1 MLRALGTGIRVQ
13 LPMARVLDARRS
25 RADRPGEHLWIVMAT
40 WSVSD
45 PERPEMHLDAENVL
59 EIAGPGCV
67 KCEREYSRKLA
78 RRPCTETAS

>member
-1 MLRALGTGIRVQ
+1 MLRAIGTGVRVRI
-13 LPMARVLDARRS
+13 PATPVLDERRS
-25 RADRPGEHLWIVMAT
+25 RADRPGEHLWIIMAT

-45 PERPEMHLDAENVL
+45 PERPEMYLDAENVL

-78 RRPCTETAS
+78 KRACTGTAP